1 MATIRLKGRGR
12 SGRFGAIYK
21 VILVFKYLLEQF
33 EERVKGL
40 ERVNY
45 ALGDALEDYILINS
59 RAAWLKLK
67 EYYSKLNNLLV
78 YYIACCLYLYY
89 KRYCDK
95 A

>member
-1 MATIRLKGRGR
+1 MRTDGLTAADWAVITEYIDVLKPLKMATTRLEGRGR
-12 SGRFGAIYK
+12 SGRFGAIYE
-21 VILVFKYLLEQF
+21 VIPVFEYLLEQF

-67 EYYSKLNNLLV
+67 E
-78 YYIACCLYLYY
+78 
-89 KRYCDK
+89 
-95 A
+95 